1 LHLRKKGVQYIGI
14 AVSKTDG
21 DPEETI
27 MKKRA
32 NPLSMIRL
40 VYRPGKTLTKLA
52 LLGVIVASTV
62 ALVTIRTAIAHSE
75 AELNAGRSQAA
86 AQEQENRELE
96 QDIDAL
102 GSKDSILD
110 IAEDELGLVDP
121 DTIVYVPAT

>member
-1 LHLRKKGVQYIGI
+1 
-14 AVSKTDG
+14 
-21 DPEETI
+21 

-32 NPLSMIRL
+32 NPLSKIKL
-40 VYRPGKTLTKLA
+40 VYRRGRTATKLA

-62 ALVTIRTAIAHSE
+62 ALVTIHTAIARSE
-75 AELNAGRSQAA
+75 AELKAGSAQAA

-110 IAEDELGLVDP
+110 IAEEELGLVDP
-121 DTIVYVPAT
+121 DTVVYVPAT